1 MVAFT
6 GFSRPDTYIISTT
19 GNSIRQVPSSTI
31 ASSNNTNSSK
41 NTKMKTPTTTIM
53 VKTVAVAPN
62 SPTKVPTTANI
73 IKTTLA
79 SPIPRFLSP
88 KQSVVGIS
96 SSASSSTT
104 ITTASLQ
111 QKNSSPLNCS
121 STSWTTLLGQH
132 QIQNSYS
139 DSEDSNCD
147 QSSFTTSSNDSNC
160 GGEPKKR
167 RRLTHL
173 TPEEKIL
180 RRKLKNRVAA
190 QTARDRK
197 KAQMTDMEDT
207 IASLQSENKKLMQY
221 NSTLQKK
228 AYDLATENAEL
239 RLRLGQ
245 LENGECSSTSSISLG
260 ESATSVKT
268 EPKSPR
274 SAEPSVPQLKKQALI
289 LSHLI
294 MQFTCFLS
302 LAIYSHFW
310 MKFAAQKAL
319 PTILQLHQSYQQQSV
334 MKKKKKLLLIQC
346 RVLTKWWGPH
356 QHNWT
361 PSMNL

>member
-19 GNSIRQVPSSTI
+19 GNTIRQVPSSTI
-31 ASSNNTNSSK
+31 AATSSSSK
-41 NTKMKTPTTTIM
+41 NPKMKTPTTTIM
-53 VKTVAVAPN
+53 VKTVSVANNN
-62 SPTKVPTTANI
+62 STKVPTTANV

-88 KQSVVGIS
+88 KQSVGSSTSS
-96 SSASSSTT
+96 SSATT
-104 ITTASLQ
+104 MTTSSLQ
-111 QKNSSPLNCS
+111 QTYSSTLNSSSP
-121 STSWTTLLGQH
+121 SWTTLLSQQH
-132 QIQNSYS
+132 QNAYS
-139 DSEDSNCD
+139 DSDDSSYDPSSSYTASNNSTNC
-147 QSSFTTSSNDSNC
+147 
-160 GGEPKKR
+160 GEPKKR

-197 KAQMTDMEDT
+197 KAQMNDMEDT
-207 IASLQSENKKLMQY
+207 IGSLQAENKKLMQY
-221 NSTLQKK
+221 NATLQKK
-228 AYDLATENAEL
+228 AYDLAAENAEL
-239 RLRLGQ
+239 RHRLGQ
-245 LENGECSSTSSISLG
+245 FENGECSVSSSLG
-260 ESATSVKT
+260 ESAASVKT

-274 SAEPSVPQLKKQALI
+274 SAEPPVPQLKKQTLI

-310 MKFAAQKAL
+310 MKFAAQKML
-319 PTILQLHQSYQQQSV
+319 PVLSIKLHQFHQKQSA
-334 MKKKKKLLLIQC
+334 MKKQKKLLLVQC
-346 RVLTKWWGPH
+346 RVPTKWWGPH
-356 QHNWT
+356 QQNWT
-361 PSMNL
+361 PSMN